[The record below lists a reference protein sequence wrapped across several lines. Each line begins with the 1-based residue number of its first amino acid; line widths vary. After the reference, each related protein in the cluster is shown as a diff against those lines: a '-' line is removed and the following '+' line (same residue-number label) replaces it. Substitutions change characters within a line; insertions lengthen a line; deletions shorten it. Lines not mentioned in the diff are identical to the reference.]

1 MRSKVCSTQKTI
13 QKTGK
18 SDRNWR
24 ELEAN
29 YLETETE
36 KEYCDSRKNINI
48 NKLAPYGT
56 GSRLLLT
63 ANFKITWH
71 KNYDKNKKSGPDKL

>member
-1 MRSKVCSTQKTI
+1 
-13 QKTGK
+13 
-18 SDRNWR
+18 
-24 ELEAN
+24 
-29 YLETETE
+29 LETETE

-63 ANFKITWH
+63 ANFKIT
-71 KNYDKNKKSGPDKL
+71 